1 MPTVRLFL
9 DALVSPA
16 RALAA
21 AAERRTVL
29 PPLVAATAASLLLS
43 LALVPRIDFERG
55 ALDRIESQPDAADVT
70 PHQKEEQLA
79 SSRKLGAVSGYAGA
93 ALGPAAIAFAAALFL
108 WVAFRVAGAAPGF
121 APTMSVAAWALLP
134 RALESLLLLPAA
146 LRSGSLSPD
155 AVARLAPWSAAF
167 WLGAEARPPLA
178 SLASSLNLFGLWSAA
193 LLCLGMASVAG
204 TSRARSA
211 AVVIAMWAALVA
223 SGMAIAGMGAAPGA
237 VA

>member
-1 MPTVRLFL
+1 LPTVRLFL

-79 SSRKLGAVSGYAGA
+79 SARKLGAVSGYAGA

-108 WVAFRVAGAAPGF
+108 WVAFRVAGASPGF

-167 WLGAEARPPLA
+167 WLGEVRPPLA